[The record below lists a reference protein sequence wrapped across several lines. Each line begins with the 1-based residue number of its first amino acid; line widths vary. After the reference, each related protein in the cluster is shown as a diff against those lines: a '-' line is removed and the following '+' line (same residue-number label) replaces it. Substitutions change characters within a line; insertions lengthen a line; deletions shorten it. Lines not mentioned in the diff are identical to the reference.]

1 MTIKTK
7 LRWGILGAA
16 RINER
21 LLPAIV
27 QASNAKLVAVASR
40 REGAAAKIVEQYA
53 PHQQNVRMY
62 DDLDELLADTTVDA
76 VYVPLANHE
85 HVKWVLRAVE
95 CGKHVLCE
103 KPMALTVTDIEAI
116 KAAAIK
122 YKVIVME
129 GFMYRFHPQHI
140 RVKELIALGTIG
152 EIRSVRASFSFMM
165 RAARMYRLEENVER
179 GGGAMWDIGCYAIH
193 SARLFFDQEPV
204 AVTAIAKYVD
214 SGADIA
220 TSGIID
226 FGLGRYAHFDFSFER
241 ARRCEYEI
249 VGTKGGIKC
258 HAVWQLPG
266 DVPVISWWTEE
277 GLQCEER
284 LPIAN
289 HFQLEIEHFS
299 DCVLNNKEPL
309 LSLDDAK
316 ANCQVIV
323 AALKSAAQGQVVQLG
338 GNK

>member
-1 MTIKTK
+1 
-7 LRWGILGAA
+7 
-16 RINER
+16 
-21 LLPAIV
+21 
-27 QASNAKLVAVASR
+27 
-40 REGAAAKIVEQYA
+40 
-53 PHQQNVRMY
+53 
-62 DDLDELLADTTVDA
+62 
-76 VYVPLANHE
+76 
-85 HVKWVLRAVE
+85 
-95 CGKHVLCE
+95 
-103 KPMALTVTDIEAI
+103 
-116 KAAAIK
+116 
-122 YKVIVME
+122 
-129 GFMYRFHPQHI
+129 
-140 RVKELIALGTIG
+140 
-152 EIRSVRASFSFMM
+152 
-165 RAARMYRLEENVER
+165 
-179 GGGAMWDIGCYAIH
+179 
-193 SARLFFDQEPV
+193 
-204 AVTAIAKYVD
+204 VTAIAKYVD

-316 ANCQVIV
+316 SNCQVIV

>member
-1 MTIKTK
+1 
-7 LRWGILGAA
+7 
-16 RINER
+16 
-21 LLPAIV
+21 
-27 QASNAKLVAVASR
+27 
-40 REGAAAKIVEQYA
+40 
-53 PHQQNVRMY
+53 
-62 DDLDELLADTTVDA
+62 
-76 VYVPLANHE
+76 
-85 HVKWVLRAVE
+85 
-95 CGKHVLCE
+95 
-103 KPMALTVTDIEAI
+103 MALTVADIEAI
-116 KAAAIK
+116 KVAAIK
-122 YKVIVME
+122 YKVTVME
-129 GFMYRFHPQHI
+129 GFMYRFHPQHT
-140 RVKELIALGTIG
+140 RVQDLIALGTIG
-152 EIRSVRASFSFMM
+152 EIRSVRASYSFMM
-165 RAARMYRLEENVER
+165 RPARMYRLMENVER

-277 GLQCEER
+277 GLQCEEH

-316 ANCQVIV
+316 SNCQVIV
-323 AALKSAAQGQVVQLG
+323 AALKSAAQGQVVQLA